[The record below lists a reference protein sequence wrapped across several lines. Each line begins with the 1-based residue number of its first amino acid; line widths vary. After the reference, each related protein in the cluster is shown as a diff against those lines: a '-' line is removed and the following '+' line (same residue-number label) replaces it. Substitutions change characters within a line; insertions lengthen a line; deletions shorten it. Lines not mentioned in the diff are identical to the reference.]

1 LKILDEILPNEQPND
16 PNSFNS
22 EEEIDIGKSNY
33 EQKLHNED
41 IFIYFTLFL
50 PFK

>member
-22 EEEIDIGKSNY
+22 EEEIGFEKIKV
-33 EQKLHNED
+33 
-41 IFIYFTLFL
+41 
-50 PFK
+50 

>member
-1 LKILDEILPNEQPND
+1 MKILDEILPNEQPND
-16 PNSFNS
+16 QNSFNS

-41 IFIYFTLFL
+41 IYILYII
-50 PFK
+50 PSI